1 MSHPDVTVVAG
12 RHEPPVVEG
21 VEGEVHD
28 GGAVDEDGGD
38 AVGDAAGLAGLEYGQ
53 FAAGALQR
61 EDNASGIG

>member
-28 GGAVDEDGGD
+28 GGAVDEDGRD
-38 AVGDAAGLAGLEYGQ
+38 AVGDAAGLAGLEHGQ
-53 FAAGALQR
+53 LPAGALQR
-61 EDNASGIG
+61 QRDPVSVG